1 MGALQTGAQWLRA
14 ERLRVAV
21 CGEEAALLN
30 RVCAAVV
37 AGGHHLLARDET
49 VDGLLAHV
57 AGSVNGDA
65 PACVVVGAD
74 RPDRSAVSTVRSI
87 RTRLEGTPAVLVCER
102 ARGTEIRRALELGMD
117 GVVLADELEAALAAV
132 VSVVCA
138 GQISVP
144 RGQRGEVRA
153 RALTT
158 RERQVLALV
167 IAGLTNAQIAAKL
180 FLAESTVKSHLSSAF
195 AKLGVSSRNEAASLI
210 LDPERGA
217 ALGIRTGASERVPL
231 QA

>member
-1 MGALQTGAQWLRA
+1 MATLQTDAQWLTA
-14 ERLRVAV
+14 EKPAVAV
-21 CGEEAALLN
+21 CVEDIRL
-30 RVCAAVV
+30 RDRICVV
-37 AGGHHLLARDET
+37 LGAGGHAVLAHEASAESLLASCN
-49 VDGLLAHV
+49 G
-57 AGSVNGDA
+57 GSHASPG
-65 PACVVVGAD
+65 CVVVGAA
-74 RPDRSAVSTVRSI
+74 RPDRAATSTVRSI
-87 RTRLEGTPAVLVCER
+87 RARLGSVPGVLVCES
-102 ARGTEIRRALELGMD
+102 ARGTEIRRALELGVD
-117 GVVLADELEAALAAV
+117 GVVLSDELEGALAAV
-132 VSVVCA
+132 VAVVCA
-138 GQISVP
+138 GQVSVP

>member
-1 MGALQTGAQWLRA
+1 MATLQTDARWLTG
-14 ERLRVAV
+14 EKLLVAV
-21 CGEEAALLN
+21 CVEDASLRD
-30 RVCAAVV
+30 RVCAAVA
-37 AGGHHLLARDET
+37 AGGHAVLAEEAS
-49 VDGLLAHV
+49 VEGLLASCNG
-57 AGSVNGDA
+57 GSLASPG
-65 PACVVVGAD
+65 CVVVGGA
-74 RPDRSAVSTVRSI
+74 RPDRPAITDVRSI
-87 RTRLEGTPAVLVCER
+87 RSTLGSIPGVLVCER
-102 ARGTEIRRALELGMD
+102 ARGTEIRRALELGVD
-117 GVVLADELEAALAAV
+117 GVVLSDELEDALAAV

-138 GQISVP
+138 GQVSVP

-167 IAGLTNAQIAAKL
+167 ISGLTNAQIAAKL